1 MRLRVHP
8 QLRCRRAAGAPGR
21 PLRFTRDPAAAP
33 ASAACLRSG
42 DRRAGQIAQRERSVL
57 GEDGADSADAGQG
70 QCLPSRDS
78 GLQSLPCVNC
88 VQTQAAACGPHE
100 FPRSAA
106 NRPAG
111 REESGRNTSHGRTE
125 NRGGGVVARASAGDR
140 QPVAD
145 EAAGRCAKCIGRHE
159 AGKMSNGRETGFVP
173 FACSLLSFSLFS
185 NIAAAAGNYPFAAI
199 WFPPFGSA
207 AAQQNTTADGKAG
220 GDSFESALKIHEDRV
235 AELIGNLS
243 DAERAIAYKYLYASG
258 MRIGTVDDELRKA
271 IRKELRIAG

>member
-1 MRLRVHP
+1 
-8 QLRCRRAAGAPGR
+8 
-21 PLRFTRDPAAAP
+21 
-33 ASAACLRSG
+33 
-42 DRRAGQIAQRERSVL
+42 
-57 GEDGADSADAGQG
+57 
-70 QCLPSRDS
+70 
-78 GLQSLPCVNC
+78 
-88 VQTQAAACGPHE
+88 
-100 FPRSAA
+100 
-106 NRPAG
+106 
-111 REESGRNTSHGRTE
+111 
-125 NRGGGVVARASAGDR
+125 
-140 QPVAD
+140 
-145 EAAGRCAKCIGRHE
+145 
-159 AGKMSNGRETGFVP
+159 MSNGRETGFVP

-185 NIAAAAGNYPFAAI
+185 NIAAAEGNRMSINDCIVGAAGNYPFAAI